1 MGPVED
7 QIGTYNLMDSRMSE
21 FRIALFGNQGHASRI
36 LDALL
41 SRNERVVALCT
52 RTKPPLW
59 KRVARRAVAVP
70 RHLGLVTA
78 PYFYQEPLA
87 DMPDIHKLARRHGIP
102 ILPSRELHE
111 RSFFDD
117 LSALQPD
124 LILSAGFHRL
134 IPDDVISI
142 ASKAAVNLHPSLLP
156 KHRGGTPNRW
166 IIRFGE
172 EHCGVTAHNLDSEF
186 DTGDIFIQRKTTVA
200 PAVTWGELEL
210 KIGGFLESMA
220 LDIVSAAKSGHL
232 TAQPQDH
239 GISTYENSYSGEH
252 QWIDW
257 SQGAGDVRWTC
268 LAIRPKSGGFTL
280 FGKQQ
285 LCLWEVQE
293 CERPETGAQPGTI
306 IEMDAAGRPLVD
318 CGESAVRIVTM
329 LQGGRIRPAEQLLG
343 RLGARVGARFGGA

>member
-7 QIGTYNLMDSRMSE
+7 QNGAYNLMVSPMSE
-21 FRIALFGNQGHASRI
+21 LRIALFGNQGHASRI

-41 SRNERVVALCT
+41 SRNERVVALCA
-52 RTKPPLW
+52 RAKPRFW
-59 KRVARRAVAVP
+59 KRTARRALTVA
-70 RHLGLVTA
+70 RHLDLVTA

-87 DMPDIHKLARRHGIP
+87 DMPDIHKLAQRHGIP

-111 RSFFDD
+111 RSFIDD
-117 LSALQPD
+117 LTALKPD

-134 IPDDVISI
+134 IPDEVISV
-142 ASKAAVNLHPSLLP
+142 ASTAAVNLHPSLLP

-166 IIRFGE
+166 IIRLGE
-172 EHCGVTAHNLDSEF
+172 KHCGVTAHNLDSEF
-186 DTGDIFIQRKTTVA
+186 DTGDIFIQRKTIVA

-210 KIGGFLESMA
+210 KIGGFLENLA
-220 LDIVSAAKSGHL
+220 LDIVLAAKSGQL

-239 GISTYENSYSGEH
+239 GTSTYEKSYSGEH

-257 SQGAGDVRWTC
+257 SQGAADVRRIC

-293 CERPETGAQPGTI
+293 CERPDNGAQPATI
-306 IEMDAAGRPLVD
+306 IEMDMAGRPLVE
-318 CGESAVRIVTM
+318 CGEGAVRIVTM
-329 LQGGRIRPAEQLLG
+329 LQGGRIRPAEQVLS
-343 RLGARVGARFGGA
+343 RLGARVGDRFDSA

>member
-1 MGPVED
+1 MLSPV
-7 QIGTYNLMDSRMSE
+7 SE
-21 FRIALFGNQGHASRI
+21 LRIALFGNQGHASRI

-41 SRNERVVALCT
+41 SRNEQVVALCT
-52 RTKPPLW
+52 KAKAPLW
-59 KRVARRAVAVP
+59 KRTARKAMAVAR
-70 RHLGLVTA
+70 HLDLVTV
-78 PYFYQEPLA
+78 PYFYQDPLA
-87 DMPDIHKLARRHGIP
+87 DMPDIEKMARRHSIP
-102 ILPSRELHE
+102 ILSSRELHE
-111 RSFFDD
+111 RSFIDD
-117 LSALQPD
+117 LTALKPD

-134 IPDDVISI
+134 IPDEVISV
-142 ASKAAVNLHPSLLP
+142 ASTAAINLHPSLLP

-166 IIRFGE
+166 TIRLGE
-172 EHCGVTAHNLDSEF
+172 KHCGVTAHNLDSEF

-220 LDIVSAAKSGHL
+220 LDIVLAARSGQL

-239 GISTYENSYSGEH
+239 GTSTYEKSYRGEH

-257 SQGAGDVRWTC
+257 FQGAGDVRRTC

-293 CERPETGAQPGTI
+293 CERRDNSAQPGII
-306 IEMDAAGRPLVD
+306 IEMDVAGRPLVD
-318 CGESAVRIVTM
+318 CGEGAVRIVTM
-329 LQGGRIRPAEQLLG
+329 LQGGRIRPAEQVLG
-343 RLGARVGARFGGA
+343 RLGARVGDRFASA